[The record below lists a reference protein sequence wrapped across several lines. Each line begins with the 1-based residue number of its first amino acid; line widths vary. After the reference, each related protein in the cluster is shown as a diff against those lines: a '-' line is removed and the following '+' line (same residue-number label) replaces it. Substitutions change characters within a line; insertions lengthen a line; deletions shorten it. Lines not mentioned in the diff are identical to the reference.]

1 MGVLPAFQSKGVG
14 TRLKLAQREQMLR
27 QGIDLIVWTYDPL
40 EGPNA
45 MLNIEKLG
53 GFVRTYVRE
62 IYGRMVENP
71 LQAGLAMDRFML
83 EWHLLNDRV
92 RGRIAGNYERSNVRD
107 WLENKKYRLVNFANW
122 NSDLP
127 RPIAADLEM
136 DEHVLLVQVPANI
149 HAIRRRDLSVARGW
163 RKNTREIF
171 ETYFRRGYVI
181 TGFATE
187 MEPNAPNIYKMENVA
202 FPAPIDFSLW
212 ATGIDDST
220 NDSED
225 EED

>member
-1 MGVLPAFQSKGVG
+1 
-14 TRLKLAQREQMLR
+14 
-27 QGIDLIVWTYDPL
+27 
-40 EGPNA
+40 

-62 IYGRMVENP
+62 IYGRMVDNP

-83 EWHLLNDRV
+83 EWPLLSERV
-92 RGRIAGNYERSNVRD
+92 RERISRHYRRSDVRE
-107 WLENKKYRLVNFANW
+107 WLDDKKYRFVNFANW

-136 DEHVLLVQVPANI
+136 QEEVLLVQVPSNI
-149 HAIRRRDLSVARGW
+149 HVIRRRDLAVARGW
-163 RKNTREIF
+163 RKITREIF

-187 MEPNAPNIYKMENVA
+187 MKPNAPNIYKMENIA
-202 FPAPIDFSLW
+202 YPAPIDFSLW
-212 ATGIDDST
+212 STGIDDPT
-220 NDSED
+220 DYGD
-225 EED
+225 EEESKDK